1 MEYRLPRGDT
11 PSAIASRNLL
21 LIHSPIYQGI
31 EDFIEI
37 RRRIGELAPDI
48 EVRIATNGQR
58 QSVTARWQV
67 SRASLVFSPIE
78 IFEYLPRGGAVFAG
92 KRFSKLEQVQR
103 LSSIGVPTPPTAVLT
118 PDFALPPD
126 WGEFLVVKPNYGSQG
141 RNVRLVRARELSARY
156 AAITANGTIECIVQP
171 YVDHT
176 IEGYPTEY
184 RVLVLFGRAL
194 YCACNRRGHKLPP
207 LEKIADD
214 PAETIASNAKIYGPR
229 VRSICNNPEFVEL
242 GERAQLAFPEL
253 PVLGVDILR
262 TESGKLFAMEVNS
275 GDVWHLSSRNA
286 GTYPRDFVRD
296 LYAQFG
302 ALERAAHALVE
313 KTRSSA
319 I

>member
-1 MEYRLPRGDT
+1 MEYRLPRGDIPSTT
-11 PSAIASRNLL
+11 PSRNLL
-21 LIHSPIYQGI
+21 LIHSPVYQGI

-37 RRRIGELAPDI
+37 QRRIAELAPDI
-48 EVRIATNGQR
+48 EVRVATNGQR

-67 SRASLVFSPIE
+67 SRPSLVFSPIE
-78 IFEYLPRGGAVFAG
+78 IVEYQPRGGAVFAG
-92 KRFSKLEQVQR
+92 KRLSKLEQVER
-103 LSSIGVPTPPTAVLT
+103 LSSIGVPTPPTAILGR
-118 PDFALPPD
+118 DFAPPPN

-141 RNVRLVRARELSARY
+141 RNVRLVRARDLSARF
-156 AAITANGTIECIVQP
+156 AEITANGTSEYIVQP
-171 YVDHT
+171 YVDHS
-176 IEGYPTEY
+176 IDGYPTEY

-229 VRSICNNPEFVEL
+229 VRTVCNDPEFVGL
-242 GERAQLAFPEL
+242 AERAHLAFPEL
-253 PVLGVDILR
+253 PVLGVDVLR
-262 TESGKLFAMEVNS
+262 TDSGKLFAMEVNS

-286 GTYPRDFVRD
+286 GTYPRDHVRN

-302 ALERAAHALVE
+302 ALERAAEALIE